1 MPAPFCVKEPVP
13 IEIASSITK
22 IPAPINV
29 RLVFVPEIVLLDP
42 VILNKPEYVFIV
54 VAEPKVIEPW

>member
-1 MPAPFCVKEPVP
+1 MPAPFCVKEPEP

-22 IPAPINV
+22 IPAPTNV

-54 VAEPKVIEPW
+54 VAEPKVIEP

>member
-22 IPAPINV
+22 IPEPINV

-54 VAEPKVIEPW
+54 VAEPKVIEP